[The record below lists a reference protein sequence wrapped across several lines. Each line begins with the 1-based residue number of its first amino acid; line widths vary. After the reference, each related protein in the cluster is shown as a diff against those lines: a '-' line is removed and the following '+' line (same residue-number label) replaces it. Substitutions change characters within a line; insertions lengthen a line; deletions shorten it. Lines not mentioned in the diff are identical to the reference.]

1 MKAYKWRLILS
12 TMVVMALSL
21 MVFQPSLSLGNDSV
35 PPAELSPPEDIAL
48 NPSRSGYPHPLESD
62 RGWGGGSDKWEIV
75 DGVRRYSEWY
85 HGLAFTGGR
94 WPYIEPCGWRQATIN
109 FGEPKTFNRVLVWH
123 HGLEHVPNTYKI
135 QYWDGTSWVDI
146 FSTADGHA
154 YLKYP
159 ADPPDNWWESFST
172 PTENTFDPVTSSKVR
187 FALYNC
193 DIVHGWIYEFEVY
206 GPLLNLPPVADA
218 GGPYEANEGDTVTLD
233 ASGSS
238 DPDDNIVLYEWDL
251 DNDGEY
257 DDATGVTTEVVFDD
271 DGAFTVGLRVT
282 DEFDESDTDTAEV
295 AVLNVAP
302 AVNAGSDATI
312 YSGETFTVNASFTDP
327 GVLDTHT
334 ATIDFRTGDG
344 PEWATVVEE
353 EGSGTVTGSH
363 RYFVPDTYTVEVC
376 VTDDDEGTGCDSLSV
391 AAIAYADGAVLSM
404 YVAAPPAEIAVS
416 DWVPIFVVEDV
427 VNNGPFGPAEF
438 DVTFNAT
445 APAGCE
451 IMGSA
456 REVERVTLDLY
467 RPEPV
472 VAVFLIHCFE
482 PSFHT
487 FEFDNEITP
496 VDPHVED
503 PEPGNNTGAT
513 SLTVASIAQA
523 DGEVVSM
530 NVVNPPLE
538 IDVSDEV
545 RITVREVVHNFG
557 DTVNTPPQ
565 YSEPSEFDVTFNA
578 AAPDGCEIVGED
590 EKVVRVNLPVCEDT
604 EVDATFTIHCS
615 EPSLHTFT
623 FDNEI
628 APVDPHVVDPNS
640 DNNTGATSLT
650 VAAIAQADGA
660 VRGMFVV
667 NPPAEIDVSDEVNI
681 TVREVV
687 HNFGDPNYD
696 EPSEFDVTFNA
707 AAPDGCEIVGEDE
720 KVVRVT
726 LRVSEDT
733 NVDASFTIH
742 CSEPSLHTFEFDNVI
757 TPVDPHV
764 EDPEPGNN
772 TGATSLTVAAI
783 AQADLAIQSWDFDLG
798 PDPAPL
804 GLADL
809 ELDISEPFWFPTIK
823 VVHNFGDT
831 VNTPPQYSDPVDA
844 NVWKT
849 MVIPAGIEGSV
860 HVSEAEAPATI
871 VIEYPDGTT
880 EVLEDQEASIR
891 VAVEGPAK
899 LSVHFK
905 VPALEVCVERSIS
918 EEFDLHCLKP
928 GFHDIRFTNE
938 IMAEDEHIR
947 DPKPDNNV
955 ATRDLSVLCLNHYLG
970 YDIKHVEP
978 KFEKREVT
986 LTDQFVDGNFVVYKP
1001 DRLYTPADKEML
1013 PDQADFAQ
1021 VEGVETHLK
1030 RYKLKDAKDGPKKI
1044 KVKDITVTNQFG
1056 EFLVEAHG
1064 PYYLMVPTTKAL
1076 LDEPLPGQPTERV
1089 DHYLCYKL
1097 KKVKVREDVSIAD
1110 QFGTHDYEV
1119 KYGVTLCNPVEKQVV
1134 EEDGSVTTTPIQNP
1148 GLHLMCFDVKGG
1160 EKVNVEVNTNNQ
1172 FGPESLTVY
1181 KPKELCVPSF
1191 KIAPE
1196 PPEPE
1201 DKCKGIAMIELA
1213 YSGELP
1219 VEVEVKKFGT
1229 FTLADP
1235 GDTILL
1241 EAEEGKKLPSD
1252 IKLKID
1258 GEEVAKFHTSCSKP
1272 IEIGD
1277 VSGPFEIVDL
1287 DKLY

>member
-1 MKAYKWRLILS
+1 
-12 TMVVMALSL
+12 MALSL

-62 RGWGGGSDKWEIV
+62 SGWGGGSNKWEIV

-94 WPYIEPCGWRQATIN
+94 GAYIEPCGWRQATID

-482 PSFHT
+482 PSWHT

-496 VDPHVED
+496 VDPHVID
-503 PEPGNNTGAT
+503 PNSDNNTGAT
-513 SLTVASIAQA
+513 SLRVAAIAQA
-523 DGEVVSM
+523 DGAVLSMKVVD
-530 NVVNPPLE
+530 PPAE

-557 DTVNTPPQ
+557 DPN

-578 AAPDGCEIVGED
+578 KAPDGCEIVGETQ
-590 EKVVRVNLPVCEDT
+590 KVVRRELSVSVDT
-604 EVDATFTIHCS
+604 NVDTTFTIHCS
-615 EPSLHTFT
+615 EPSEHTFT
-623 FDNEI
+623 FDNKI
-628 APVDPHVVDPNS
+628 TPVDPHVVDPNPR
-640 DNNTGATSLT
+640 NNTGATGLT
-650 VAAIAQADGA
+650 VAAIAYADVEIVDWKVPVPGSVLA
-660 VRGMFVV
+660 PDLGEGYLLISEWVTIHTVKTLHNKGPWGPVDVV
-667 NPPAEIDVSDEVNI
+667 GETSVDAPGIDVSGPAPFAVDDLEVS
-681 TVREVV
+681 VPV
-687 HNFGDPNYD
+687 
-696 EPSEFDVTFNA
+696 DVY
-707 AAPDGCEIVGEDE
+707 EDFE
-720 KVVRVT
+720 
-726 LRVSEDT
+726 
-733 NVDASFTIH
+733 IH
-742 CSEPSLHTFEFDNVI
+742 CYEPSLHTI
-757 TPVDPHV
+757 TLI
-764 EDPEPGNN
+764 N
-772 TGATSLTVAAI
+772 
-783 AQADLAIQSWDFDLG
+783 
-798 PDPAPL
+798 
-804 GLADL
+804 
-809 ELDISEPFWFPTIK
+809 
-823 VVHNFGDT
+823 
-831 VNTPPQYSDPVDA
+831 
-844 NVWKT
+844 
-849 MVIPAGIEGSV
+849 
-860 HVSEAEAPATI
+860 
-871 VIEYPDGTT
+871 
-880 EVLEDQEASIR
+880 
-891 VAVEGPAK
+891 
-899 LSVHFK
+899 
-905 VPALEVCVERSIS
+905 
-918 EEFDLHCLKP
+918 
-928 GFHDIRFTNE
+928 
-938 IMAEDEHIR
+938 
-947 DPKPDNNV
+947 
-955 ATRDLSVLCLNHYLG
+955 
-970 YDIKHVEP
+970 
-978 KFEKREVT
+978 EVT
-986 LTDQFVDGNFVVYKP
+986 
-1001 DRLYTPADKEML
+1001 
-1013 PDQADFAQ
+1013 
-1021 VEGVETHLK
+1021 
-1030 RYKLKDAKDGPKKI
+1030 
-1044 KVKDITVTNQFG
+1044 
-1056 EFLVEAHG
+1056 
-1064 PYYLMVPTTKAL
+1064 
-1076 LDEPLPGQPTERV
+1076 
-1089 DHYLCYKL
+1089 
-1097 KKVKVREDVSIAD
+1097 DV
-1110 QFGTHDYEV
+1110 
-1119 KYGVTLCNPVEKQVV
+1119 
-1134 EEDGSVTTTPIQNP
+1134 
-1148 GLHLMCFDVKGG
+1148 
-1160 EKVNVEVNTNNQ
+1160 
-1172 FGPESLTVY
+1172 
-1181 KPKELCVPSF
+1181 
-1191 KIAPE
+1191 
-1196 PPEPE
+1196 EPE
-1201 DKCKGIAMIELA
+1201 DIHVTDPKTGNNRSERTLMSECVI
-1213 YSGELP
+1213 P
-1219 VEVEVKKFGT
+1219 V
-1229 FTLADP
+1229 A
-1235 GDTILL
+1235 
-1241 EAEEGKKLPSD
+1241 
-1252 IKLKID
+1252 
-1258 GEEVAKFHTSCSKP
+1258 
-1272 IEIGD
+1272 
-1277 VSGPFEIVDL
+1277 VDL
-1287 DKLY
+1287 NPLPCLNPQNAHKERLRAVATVRTPVVVVT